1 MKRVGHALLRYLCEH
16 RRVLQRIKA
25 RAKDR
30 LRRAVATGAPTDD
43 AFSHVVIAGGTLR
56 EWADFSQHSWSKRL
70 DDIVKAVQPEGVR
83 WVTLVPVSS
92 GFSTDREP
100 LGRESLEK
108 DLPHLEENVTKAL
121 RHVSGRVDVIVR
133 TEVDGRRRFVDVVN
147 ALATTRDELSSQ
159 SSFSELRLAK
169 ALLAPAEAEPDLV
182 LILGPPTQLPTSLV
196 WELGYSE
203 LVFLDIGWNAL
214 STEHLQMAVDDY
226 RRRNRRFGGIDA

>member
-1 MKRVGHALLRYLCEH
+1 M
-16 RRVLQRIKA
+16 LQRIKA

-30 LRRAVATGAPTDD
+30 LRRAVATGGPTDET
-43 AFSHVVIAGGTLR
+43 FSHVVIAGGTLR
-56 EWADFSQHSWSKRL
+56 EWAGFSHHAWSKRL

-92 GFSTDREP
+92 GLNQDGSFFAQDLSD
-100 LGRESLEK
+100 LE
-108 DLPHLEENVTKAL
+108 DNVTKAL

-133 TEVDGRRRFVDVVN
+133 TEPDGRRRFVDVVN
-147 ALATTRDELSSQ
+147 ALSSARDETSSQ
-159 SSFSELRLAK
+159 SSFSEMRLAK

-203 LVFLDIGWNAL
+203 IVFLDIGWEDL
-214 STEHLQMAVDDY
+214 SAEHLQMAVDDY

>member
-1 MKRVGHALLRYLCEH
+1 MDWVGHACLRYLCEH

-30 LRRAVATGAPTDD
+30 LRRAVATGAPSDET
-43 AFSHVVIAGGTLR
+43 FSHVVIAGGTLR
-56 EWADFSQHSWSKRL
+56 EWVGFNHHAWSKRL

-92 GFSTDREP
+92 GFSDE
-100 LGRESLEK
+100 ESTISDVS
-108 DLPHLEENVTKAL
+108 DLKENVTRAL

-133 TEVDGRRRFVDVVN
+133 TETDGRQRFVDVVN
-147 ALATTRDELSSQ
+147 ALSLGRDETNSQ
-159 SSFSELRLAK
+159 SSVSEMRLAK

-203 LVFLDIGWNAL
+203 IVFLDIGWESL